1 MSGPRETEAAIL
13 EMWDGPYGSAAIA
26 IRLNLRER
34 YVLDVISRFTAPD
47 MWQSEARASTQRLAA
62 AIAASGGVFA

>member
-1 MSGPRETEAAIL
+1 MSGPRETETAIL

-26 IRLNLRER
+26 ACLNLRER

-47 MWQSEARASTQRLAA
+47 SWQAAARASTKRLGD
-62 AIAASGGVFA
+62 AIAATGRVFA